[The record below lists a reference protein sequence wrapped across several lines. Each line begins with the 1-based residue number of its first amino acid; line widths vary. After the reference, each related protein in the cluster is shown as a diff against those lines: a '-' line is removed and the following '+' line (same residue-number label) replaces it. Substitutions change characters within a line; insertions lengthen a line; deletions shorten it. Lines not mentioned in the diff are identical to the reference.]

1 MHPASSASNFKW
13 ELKNMLSFCFF
24 GGFFMGFCLFFCQCN
39 LNPFT
44 DLQKK
49 KVIIK
54 KNAQIF
60 PITTIQ
66 LKGSGGNHQ

>member
-13 ELKNMLSFCFF
+13 ELKNTLSF
-24 GGFFMGFCLFFCQCN
+24 GILFCQCN

-54 KNAQIF
+54 ENTQII
-60 PITTIQ
+60 PITTVQ
-66 LKGSGGNHQ
+66 PKGGREHHQ